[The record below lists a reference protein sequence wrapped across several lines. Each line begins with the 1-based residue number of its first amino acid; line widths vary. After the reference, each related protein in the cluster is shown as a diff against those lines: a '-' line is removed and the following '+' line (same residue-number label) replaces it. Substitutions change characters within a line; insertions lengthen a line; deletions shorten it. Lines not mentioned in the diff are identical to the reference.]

1 MKPVRLILSLCI
13 ILALAVASYAGA
25 MSYFRGEEQR
35 RAEGRLSLYRSTV
48 TAEIERFSHLT
59 YVLARD
65 PFVMEVAR
73 AKRSQGSAAAALNL
87 RLKTFADAAGLDAIY
102 LMRPDGETIATSNA
116 DQANSFIGQNYAF
129 RPYFNT
135 ALEGAQGRFYGIGS
149 TTGLPGYFIADPVT
163 DRRDNLIGVIAVKL
177 DVSKLEARWRD
188 AGEQVMLVNA
198 DGVVLLAS
206 DQTWRYRV
214 LSPLR
219 PEQANRIASSRQF
232 ADQSLP
238 ELDWQVLDDQR
249 ARIGR
254 DERLHLTASDLP
266 QGWVLH
272 YFASEERAQFRALL
286 LTGAMMLL
294 AALLLVLTQQR
305 RAQRIGAA
313 LKRSKDEEAQL
324 RVANERL
331 AIEIDER
338 RTAERRLKRTQ
349 DELGRASRLAALG
362 QLAASVTHELGQPI
376 AAMRNHLAAAEITAG
391 AEAKGRALPRI
402 ASLVDRMEGITRQ
415 LKFFARH
422 DPQPFAEVDLRNAL
436 AAAVELLRP
445 NLDQHGISLAL
456 DQPQAPV
463 CIRANQLRIEQV
475 LTNLLRNAV
484 DAVEGGDSPQISVA
498 LGSELGTGWLTVRDN
513 GHGLGA
519 ATLKDLQEPFV
530 TTRESGR
537 GMGLGLAISAS
548 IVAEHE
554 GTLEAQNLPEGGA
567 LFRVEIPLSPDTQQE
582 PNDE

>member
-1 MKPVRLILSLCI
+1 M
-13 ILALAVASYAGA
+13 ASYAGA
-25 MSYFRGEEQR
+25 MSYFRAEEQR

-65 PFVMEVAR
+65 PFVIGVAQGKTAKGR
-73 AKRSQGSAAAALNL
+73 AASALNG
-87 RLKTFADAAGLDAIY
+87 RLQTFAAAAGLDAIY

-149 TTGLPGYFIADPVT
+149 TTGLPGYFIADPVS
-163 DRRDNLIGVIAVKL
+163 DRDGQLVGVIAVKL
-177 DVSKLEARWRD
+177 DVSKLEARWQD
-188 AGEQVMLVNA
+188 AGEQVMLVND

-206 DQTWRYRV
+206 DEAWRYRV
-214 LSPLR
+214 LAPLK

-232 ADQSLP
+232 ADQLLP
-238 ELDWQVLDDQR
+238 PLDWQVLDDQR

-294 AALLLVLTQQR
+294 ASLMLVLTQQR

-313 LKRSKDEEAQL
+313 LKQSKDEEAQL

-349 DELGRASRLAALG
+349 DELERASRLAALG

-376 AAMRNHLAAAEITAG
+376 AAMRNHLAAAEIA
-391 AEAKGRALPRI
+391 ADEAAKARAMPRLT
-402 ASLVDRMEGITRQ
+402 SLVDRMEGITRQ

-422 DPQPFAEVDLRNAL
+422 DPHPFAEVDLRNAV
-436 AAAVELLRP
+436 AAAVELMRANLERDGIALQLAQPDRP
-445 NLDQHGISLAL
+445 VQ
-456 DQPQAPV
+456 
-463 CIRANQLRIEQV
+463 IRANQLRIEQV
-475 LTNLLRNAV
+475 LTNLLRNAA
-484 DAVEGGDSPQISVA
+484 DAVEGTAAPQISVA
-498 LGSELGTGWLTVRDN
+498 LGIDLGTVWLTVRDN

-519 ATLKDLQEPFV
+519 ATLADLQEPFV

-554 GTLEAQNLPEGGA
+554 GTIEAQNLPERGA
-567 LFRVEIPLSPDTQQE
+567 LFRIEIPLSPDAEQE
-582 PNDE
+582 HNNE